1 MPMQQGETNMQM
13 ESEVTENVEKVFR
26 SLEASQRDIADQWS
40 QVMRKANPSSQ
51 AEITEAF
58 VRSQNELLRQALRS
72 VDPAGLLGTFS
83 SAWLTLPQGFATT
96 ALELQRKTLEAWTRN
111 EDLRPEAIT
120 QRWSRPWVE
129 TVRAFQEATLRLID
143 LHTGWAESLGG
154 QGSRAGQAQS
164 SAGRSRG
171 AGSQRTRQQRS
182 SANGRRKTASQ
193 RAH

>member
-1 MPMQQGETNMQM
+1 MQM
-13 ESEVTENVEKVFR
+13 ESEVTENVDKVFR
-26 SLEASQRDIADQWS
+26 SLEASQRSIADQWS
-40 QVMRKANPSSQ
+40 QVMRNANPSSQ

-58 VRSQNELLRQALRS
+58 VRSQNELLRRALRS

-96 ALELQRKTLEAWTRN
+96 ALELQRKMLEAWTRN
-111 EDLRPEAIT
+111 DDVRPEAIA

-129 TVRAFQEATLRLID
+129 TMRAYQEAMLRLLD

-154 QGSRAGQAQS
+154 YSSRTSEQQS
-164 SAGRSRG
+164 TPTSGRGRSQ
-171 AGSQRTRQQRS
+171 GSQRAKQQRS
-182 SANGRRKTASQ
+182 SSNGRRRTASQ